1 MSARESPSSTLA
13 NDSQIL
19 TLNISS
25 ILRYNWEVS
34 VKIARNFAE
43 ITGSQW
49 RASKIKLRW
58 MPFIN
63 IKI

>member
-25 ILRYNWEVS
+25 ILRYNWGVS
-34 VKIARNFAE
+34 VRMARNFGE
-43 ITGSQW
+43 IKGSQL
-49 RASKIKLRW
+49 RESKIKLRW
-58 MPFIN
+58 KP
-63 IKI
+63 

>member
-25 ILRYNWEVS
+25 ILRYKLGDFRQNC
-34 VKIARNFAE
+34 AE
-43 ITGSQW
+43 FWGIKGVAIT
-49 RASKIKLRW
+49 RT
-58 MPFIN
+58 
-63 IKI
+63 